1 MPRTRLTMLALFALP
16 ALGAGACGAGGASAH
31 GGAAT
36 VPAAH
41 AATAVTLNLKGGTGN
56 RVMRACRIRHHYTLY
71 RRGTRVAFAGT
82 AAGAS
87 GTFSVK
93 VKVKQCSH
101 GRFVTRYAIKLT
113 GRNGAF
119 RGTLRRVGR
128 GAFFAR
134 AYVSGVKSDKQ
145 YFRGT

>member
-1 MPRTRLTMLALFALP
+1 MLRTRLTMLALLAVP
-16 ALGAGACGAGGASAH
+16 ALGAGACAAGGASAH
-31 GGAAT
+31 SGVQA
-36 VPAAH
+36 PPRAH
-41 AATAVTLNLKGGTGN
+41 AATAVTLNLKGGNGN
-56 RVMRACRIRHHYTLY
+56 RVMRACAIRHHYTLY
-71 RRGTRVAFAGT
+71 RHGTRVAFAGT

-87 GTFSVK
+87 GTFPVK
-93 VKVKQCSH
+93 VKVKQCVR

-119 RGTLRRVGR
+119 RGTLRPVGR

-134 AYVSGVKSDKQ
+134 AYVGGVKSDKQ